1 MFFDYTNIL
10 KLINV
15 YKLAKKIHN
24 SKKNIQQFFKIKSNK
39 SEIIKISYDVQSG
52 DYIKYFNKFSQKKI
66 KNVYYPLIETIKIN
80 FKNSKT
86 ILDFGCG
93 ELTTSYFIFSK
104 IKKNITKYFANDNSL
119 NRLIVGQN
127 YLKKKLNKNDYKKFE
142 IFSNSEYKL
151 PFQDNSIDLVITI
164 HSLEPN
170 NKIKGKIL
178 NELYR
183 ISKHGIILMEPH
195 YELSSKKQKKR
206 MVKLDY
212 VRGIEK
218 LLKDKKFNYR
228 IIKKKFHINENNIS
242 SLFVIIKNKVSKKN
256 NFSYVDPLDLSKL
269 KIFKGYFYSENNFR
283 AFPIINDIKIFNNDT
298 QLFLPSLKLKK

>member
-104 IKKNITKYFANDNSL
+104 IKKTK
-119 NRLIVGQN
+119 
-127 YLKKKLNKNDYKKFE
+127 
-142 IFSNSEYKL
+142 
-151 PFQDNSIDLVITI
+151 
-164 HSLEPN
+164 
-170 NKIKGKIL
+170 
-178 NELYR
+178 
-183 ISKHGIILMEPH
+183 
-195 YELSSKKQKKR
+195 
-206 MVKLDY
+206 
-212 VRGIEK
+212 
-218 LLKDKKFNYR
+218 
-228 IIKKKFHINENNIS
+228 
-242 SLFVIIKNKVSKKN
+242 
-256 NFSYVDPLDLSKL
+256 
-269 KIFKGYFYSENNFR
+269 
-283 AFPIINDIKIFNNDT
+283 
-298 QLFLPSLKLKK
+298 